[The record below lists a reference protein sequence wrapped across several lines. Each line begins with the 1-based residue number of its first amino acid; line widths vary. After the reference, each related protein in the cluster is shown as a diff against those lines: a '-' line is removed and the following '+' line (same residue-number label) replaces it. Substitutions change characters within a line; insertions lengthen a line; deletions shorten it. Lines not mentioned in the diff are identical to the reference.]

1 MTGNAFPVRGVGLY
15 SFQNRSQ
22 EIVCARRQKNH
33 RNLGG
38 LVICKSEILRITEPK
53 MWGIVF
59 ILCVGSRLLTT
70 IYYIEDL
77 DSLRFAL
84 SMVDYD
90 VAKLQPHF
98 PAYPVFCFVGKLI
111 YAITGRYALAF
122 SLIGGVSIFFIVFFL
137 LKIAG
142 IRNTSSVGLIAIFM
156 LLANPL
162 LWLMGNRYMP
172 DAMGVGLVLASL
184 YFMTV
189 QDEQPRKVG
198 IGFFLAGVLG
208 GVRLSYLPIL
218 IPALLMRLHGRWQ
231 TLKFIV
237 AGAAGVTVW
246 LAPLIILTGWESFV
260 DAAQTHSRGHFL
272 EFGGTI
278 SSEPGLGLRFTKLFE
293 SVWADG
299 FGLYWNGRHL
309 ITACT
314 TVTLLGILGT
324 NWARIKN
331 IKRSSFLNTSFIGC
345 VIYFIWIFCFQNVV
359 YKSRHVLP
367 LVPFLALF
375 IAFACAKIVAQS
387 NRILKVVLV
396 VFFCCYGYVTLH
408 LVVQHKKPT
417 AIAQI
422 HQYLKAKES
431 DKLHVVSV
439 PLIKYYLAAQ
449 GLKAAY
455 TPIKTA
461 EDLAKL
467 DKKLDDTSELVAI
480 GSPLHDRAPKTK
492 KTFFHNPYVNRM
504 WPELSVFEY

>member
-1 MTGNAFPVRGVGLY
+1 MGKRFPVHGVGLP
-15 SFQNRSQ
+15 SFQNRFQ
-22 EIVCARRQKNH
+22 EIVYTCMQNNH
-33 RNLGG
+33 RDFGR
-38 LVICKSEILRITEPK
+38 LVIRKFSDLRITEPK

-90 VAKLQPHF
+90 VTKLQPHF
-98 PAYPVFCFVGKLI
+98 PAYPVFCFAGKLI
-111 YAITGRYALAF
+111 YTITGRYALAF
-122 SLIGGVSIFFIVFFL
+122 SFIGGVSIFLIIFFL
-137 LKIAG
+137 LKIAK

-162 LWLMGNRYMP
+162 LWLMSNRYMP
-172 DAMGVGLVLASL
+172 DVMGVGLVLTSL
-184 YFMTV
+184 YFVTAP
-189 QDEQPRKVG
+189 DEQPRKVG

-208 GVRLSYLPIL
+208 GVRLSCLPIF
-218 IPALLMRLHGRWQ
+218 IPALLMRLRGRWQ
-231 TLKFIV
+231 TFRFIAV
-237 AGAAGVTVW
+237 GAAGVTVW
-246 LAPLIILTGWESFV
+246 LVPLIILTGWESLV

-278 SSEPGLGLRFTKLFE
+278 SSQPGLGFRFTKLFE

-299 FGLYWNGRHL
+299 FGLYWNGRHF

-314 TVTLLGILGT
+314 TAALLGILVA
-324 NWARIKN
+324 NWRVIKSV
-331 IKRSSFLNTSFIGC
+331 KRSSFLSASLIGC
-345 VIYFIWIFCFQNVV
+345 VVYLIWIFCFQNVV

-375 IAFACAKIVAQS
+375 IAYACAKIVEHP
-387 NRILKVVLV
+387 NRILKAVLI
-396 VFFCCYGYVTLH
+396 VFFCCYGYGALH

-422 HQYLKAKES
+422 HQYLRTKES

-449 GLKAAY
+449 GLQAVY
-455 TPIKTA
+455 TPIKSA

-467 DKKLDDTSELVAI
+467 DEKLDDDIRVS
-480 GSPLHDRAPKTK
+480 S
-492 KTFFHNPYVNRM
+492 Y
-504 WPELSVFEY
+504 W

>member
-1 MTGNAFPVRGVGLY
+1 MTRKFLNW
-15 SFQNRSQ
+15 
-22 EIVCARRQKNH
+22 
-33 RNLGG
+33 
-38 LVICKSEILRITEPK
+38 RITEPK

-90 VAKLQPHF
+90 VTKLHPHF
-98 PAYPVFCFVGKLI
+98 PAYPIFCCVGKLI
-111 YAITGRYALAF
+111 YAVIGRYALAF
-122 SLIGGVSIFFIVFFL
+122 SLIGGVSIFLTIFFL
-137 LKIAG
+137 LKIAE

-162 LWLMGNRYMP
+162 LWLMSNRYMP
-172 DAMGVGLVLASL
+172 DVMGVGLVLASL
-184 YFMTV
+184 YFVTV
-189 QDEQPRKVG
+189 PNKQSRKIG
-198 IGFFLAGVLG
+198 MGFFLAGVLG
-208 GVRLSYLPIL
+208 GVRLSCLPIL
-218 IPALLMRLHGRWQ
+218 IPALLMQLRGRWQ

-237 AGAAGVTVW
+237 AGAAGVTAW
-246 LAPLIILTGWESFV
+246 LVPLIILTGWESLV

-278 SSEPGLGLRFTKLFE
+278 SSQPGLGLRFTKLFE

-299 FGLYWNGRHL
+299 FGLYWNGRHF

-314 TVTLLGILGT
+314 TVALFGILAV
-324 NWARIKN
+324 NWRAIKSV
-331 IKRSSFLNTSFIGC
+331 KHSSFLSASFIGC

-375 IAFACAKIVAQS
+375 IAYACAKIIEQS
-387 NRILKVVLV
+387 NRIFKVVLI
-396 VFFCCYGYVTLH
+396 VFFCCYSYVALH

-422 HQYLKAKES
+422 HQYLRAKQS
-431 DKLHVVSV
+431 DKLQVVSV

-449 GLKAAY
+449 GLQAVY
-455 TPIKTA
+455 TPIKSV
-461 EDLAKL
+461 EDVAKL
-467 DKKLDDTSELVAI
+467 NEKLDDTSELVVI
-480 GSPLHDRAPKTK
+480 GSPLQTRVSKTK
-492 KTFFHNPYVNRM
+492 KTFYHNPYVNRM
-504 WPELSVFEY
+504 WSELSVFEY

>member
-1 MTGNAFPVRGVGLY
+1 MGAH
-15 SFQNRSQ
+15 SFQSKSQ
-22 EIVCARRQKNH
+22 AIVYARRQNNH
-33 RNLGG
+33 RNLGR
-38 LVICKSEILRITEPK
+38 LVIRKFSDLRIAEPK

-59 ILCVGSRLLTT
+59 ILCVSSRLLTT

-90 VAKLQPHF
+90 VTKLQPHF
-98 PAYPVFCFVGKLI
+98 PAYPVFCFIGKLI

-122 SLIGGVSIFFIVFFL
+122 SFIGGVSIFLIIFFL
-137 LKIAG
+137 FKIVG
-142 IRNTSSVGLIAIFM
+142 IRNTSAVGLIAIFM

-162 LWLMGNRYMP
+162 LWLMSNRYMP

-184 YFMTV
+184 YFTTV
-189 QDEQPRKVG
+189 QDGQSRKVG
-198 IGFFLAGVLG
+198 FGFFLAGVLS

-218 IPALLMRLHGRWQ
+218 MPALLMRLRGRWQ
-231 TLKFIV
+231 RLRFV
-237 AGAAGVTVW
+237 AAGAAGVIIW
-246 LAPLIILTGWESFV
+246 LVPLIFITGWESLV

-278 SSEPGLGLRFTKLFE
+278 SSEPGLGLRLTKLFE
-293 SVWADG
+293 SLWADG
-299 FGLYWNGRHL
+299 FGLYWNGRHP
-309 ITACT
+309 ITACI
-314 TVTLLGILGT
+314 TVTLLGILAA
-324 NWARIKN
+324 NWRTIKSV
-331 IKRSSFLNTSFIGC
+331 KRSSFLSASFIGC
-345 VIYFIWIFCFQNVV
+345 AIYLIWIFCFQNVV

-375 IAFACAKIVAQS
+375 IVFACAKIVEQP
-387 NRILKVVLV
+387 NRIFKAVLI
-396 VFFCCYGYVTLH
+396 VFFCCYGYVAFH

-422 HQYLKAKES
+422 HQYLKTKQS

-439 PLIKYYLAAQ
+439 PLIKFYLAAQ
-449 GLKAAY
+449 GLQATY
-455 TPIKTA
+455 TPVKTV

-467 DKKLDDTSELVAI
+467 DEKLNDTSEIVVI
-480 GSPLHDRAPKTK
+480 GSPLQNRTPKTK
-492 KTFFHNPYVNRM
+492 KTFYHNPYVNRM

>member
-1 MTGNAFPVRGVGLY
+1 MGLRSY
-15 SFQNRSQ
+15 KNRFQ
-22 EIVCARRQKNH
+22 EIVNARRQNNH
-33 RNLGG
+33 QNLDR
-38 LVICKSEILRITEPK
+38 LVIHKFSDWRITETK

-111 YAITGRYALAF
+111 YAVTDRYALAF
-122 SLIGGVSIFFIVFFL
+122 SLIGGVSIFLIIFL
-137 LKIAG
+137 LFKIVG

-162 LWLMGNRYMP
+162 LWLMSNRYMP
-172 DAMGVGLVLASL
+172 DTMGVGLVLASL
-184 YFMTV
+184 YFTTV
-189 QDEQPRKVG
+189 QEGQPRK
-198 IGFFLAGVLG
+198 ICFGFFLAGVLG
-208 GVRLSYLPIL
+208 GVRLSCLPIL
-218 IPALLMRLHGRWQ
+218 IPALLMQLRGRWQ
-231 TLKFIV
+231 TLRFIA

-246 LAPLIILTGWESFV
+246 LVPLIILTGWESLV

-272 EFGGTI
+272 DFGGTI
-278 SSEPGLGLRFTKLFE
+278 SSEPGLGIRFTKLFE

-314 TVTLLGILGT
+314 TATLLGILVANRRT
-324 NWARIKN
+324 IKN
-331 IKRSSFLNTSFIGC
+331 VKRSSFLNASFIGC
-345 VIYFIWIFCFQNVV
+345 VAYLIWIFCFQNVV

-375 IAFACAKIVAQS
+375 IAYACAKIVEES
-387 NRILKVVLV
+387 NRILKVVLI
-396 VFFCCYGYVTLH
+396 VFFCCYGYVALH
-408 LVVQHKKPT
+408 LVVQHKEPT

-422 HQYLKAKES
+422 HQHLKTKQG

-439 PLIKYYLAAQ
+439 PLIKFYLAAQ
-449 GLKAAY
+449 GLQAVY
-455 TPIKTA
+455 TPIKSA

-467 DKKLDDTSELVAI
+467 DKKLDNTSGLVVI
-480 GSPLHDRAPKTK
+480 GSPLQDRAPKTK
-492 KTFFHNPYVNRM
+492 KTFYHNPYVNRM
-504 WPELSVFEY
+504 WSELSVFEY

>member
-1 MTGNAFPVRGVGLY
+1 MNT
-15 SFQNRSQ
+15 
-22 EIVCARRQKNH
+22 RRQNNH
-33 RNLGG
+33 RNLGRS
-38 LVICKSEILRITEPK
+38 VICKFSELRITEPK
-53 MWGIVF
+53 MWGLVLV
-59 ILCVGSRLLTT
+59 LCVASRLLTA

-122 SLIGGVSIFFIVFFL
+122 SLIGGVSIFLIIFFL
-137 LKIAG
+137 FKIAG
-142 IRNTSSVGLIAIFM
+142 IRNTSSVGLMAIFM

-162 LWLMGNRYMP
+162 LWLMSNRYMP

-184 YFMTV
+184 YFTTV

-218 IPALLMRLHGRWQ
+218 IPTLLMQLRGRWQ

-246 LAPLIILTGWESFV
+246 LVPLIVLTGWESLV

-278 SSEPGLGLRFTKLFE
+278 SSEPGLGLRLTKLFE
-293 SVWADG
+293 SIWADG
-299 FGLYWNGRHL
+299 FGLYWNGRHP
-309 ITACT
+309 ITACI
-314 TVTLLGILGT
+314 TVTLLGILIA
-324 NWARIKN
+324 NWHTIKSV
-331 IKRSSFLNTSFIGC
+331 KRSSFLSVSFIGC
-345 VIYFIWIFCFQNVV
+345 VVYLIWIFCFQNVV

-375 IAFACAKIVAQS
+375 IAFACTKIVEQP
-387 NRILKVVLV
+387 NRILKTVLI
-396 VFFCCYGYVTLH
+396 VFLCCYGYVALH

-422 HQYLKAKES
+422 HQYLKTKQS

-439 PLIKYYLAAQ
+439 PLIKFYLAAQ
-449 GLKAAY
+449 GLQATY
-455 TPIKTA
+455 TPIKSA

-467 DKKLDDTSELVAI
+467 DKKLDAPSELVVI
-480 GSPLHDRAPKTK
+480 GSPLQDRAPKTK
-492 KTFFHNPYVNRM
+492 KTFYHNPYVNRM
-504 WPELSVFEY
+504 WSELSVFEY

>member
-1 MTGNAFPVRGVGLY
+1 
-15 SFQNRSQ
+15 
-22 EIVCARRQKNH
+22 
-33 RNLGG
+33 
-38 LVICKSEILRITEPK
+38 

-59 ILCVGSRLLTT
+59 ILCVASRLLTT

-98 PAYPVFCFVGKLI
+98 PAYPVFCFAGKLI

-122 SLIGGVSIFFIVFFL
+122 SLIGGVSIFLTIFFL
-137 LKIAG
+137 FKIAR

-184 YFMTV
+184 YFTTV
-189 QDEQPRKVG
+189 QEEQPRKIG
-198 IGFFLAGVLG
+198 FGFFLAGVLG
-208 GVRLSYLPIL
+208 GVRLSCLPIL
-218 IPALLMRLHGRWQ
+218 IPALLMRLRGRWQ
-231 TLKFIV
+231 TLRFIA

-246 LAPLIILTGWESFV
+246 LVPLIIVTGWESLV

-272 EFGGTI
+272 DFGGTI
-278 SSEPGLGLRFTKLFE
+278 SSEPGLGLRLTKLFE
-293 SVWADG
+293 SIWADG

-314 TVTLLGILGT
+314 TITLLGILGA
-324 NWARIKN
+324 NWRTKKN
-331 IKRSSFLNTSFIGC
+331 RKPSSFLSVGFIGC
-345 VIYFIWIFCFQNVV
+345 AIYLIWIFYFQNVV

-375 IAFACAKIVAQS
+375 IAYACAKIVEQS

-396 VFFCCYGYVTLH
+396 IFLCCYGYVALH

-422 HQYLKAKES
+422 HQYLKNKQS

-449 GLKAAY
+449 GLQAVY

-467 DKKLDDTSELVAI
+467 DEKLDDISGLVVI
-480 GSPLHDRAPKTK
+480 GSPLQDRVPKTK
-492 KTFFHNPYVNRM
+492 KTFYHNPYVNRM

>member
-1 MTGNAFPVRGVGLY
+1 MGLQ
-15 SFQNRSQ
+15 SFQDRFQ
-22 EIVCARRQKNH
+22 EIVYARRQNNH
-33 RNLGG
+33 RNFGG
-38 LVICKSEILRITEPK
+38 LAIGKFSDWRITETK

-59 ILCVGSRLLTT
+59 LLCIGSRLLTT

-90 VAKLQPHF
+90 VTKLQPHF

-122 SLIGGVSIFFIVFFL
+122 SLIGGVSVFLIIFFLF
-137 LKIAG
+137 KIAG

-162 LWLMGNRYMP
+162 LWLMSNRYMP
-172 DAMGVGLVLASL
+172 DTMGVGLVLASL
-184 YFMTV
+184 YFTTV
-189 QDEQPRKVG
+189 QEGQPRKVG

-208 GVRLSYLPIL
+208 GVRLSCLPIL
-218 IPALLMRLHGRWQ
+218 IPALLMHMRGRWQ
-231 TLKFIV
+231 ALRFIA

-246 LAPLIILTGWESFV
+246 LAPLIILTGWESLV

-272 EFGGTI
+272 DFGGTI
-278 SSEPGLGLRFTKLFE
+278 SSEPGLGIRFTKLFE

-299 FGLYWNGRHL
+299 FGLYWNGRHF
-309 ITACT
+309 ITAST
-314 TVTLLGILGT
+314 TATLLGILVA
-324 NWARIKN
+324 NRRAIKN
-331 IKRSSFLNTSFIGC
+331 VKRSGFLSASFIGC
-345 VIYFIWIFCFQNVV
+345 VVYLIWIFCFQNVV

-375 IAFACAKIVAQS
+375 IAYACAKIVEQS
-387 NRILKVVLV
+387 NRMLKLVLI
-396 VFFCCYGYVTLH
+396 VFLCCYGYVALH
-408 LVVQHKKPT
+408 LVVQHKELT

-422 HQYLKAKES
+422 HQHLKTKQS

-439 PLIKYYLAAQ
+439 PLIKFYLAAQ
-449 GLKAAY
+449 GLQAVY
-455 TPIKTA
+455 TPIKNA

-467 DKKLDDTSELVAI
+467 DKKLDDTSGLVVI
-480 GSPLHDRAPKTK
+480 GSPLQDRTPKTK
-492 KTFFHNPYVNRM
+492 KTFYHNPYVNRM
-504 WPELSVFEY
+504 WSELSVFEY

>member
-1 MTGNAFPVRGVGLY
+1 MRV
-15 SFQNRSQ
+15 
-22 EIVCARRQKNH
+22 RRQKNH

-38 LVICKSEILRITEPK
+38 LVTHKISDLRITEPK

-59 ILCVGSRLLTT
+59 IFCVGSRLLTT

-111 YAITGRYALAF
+111 YAIAGRYALAF
-122 SLIGGVSIFFIVFFL
+122 SFIGGVSIFLIIFFL

-142 IRNTSSVGLIAIFM
+142 IRNTSSVGLIAIFI
-156 LLANPL
+156 LLTNPL
-162 LWLMGNRYMP
+162 LWLMSNRYMP

-184 YFMTV
+184 YLMTV

-198 IGFFLAGVLG
+198 IGFFLAGILG

-218 IPALLMRLHGRWQ
+218 IPALLMRLRGRWQ
-231 TLKFIV
+231 ALKFIA
-237 AGAAGVTVW
+237 AGAAGVIVW
-246 LAPLIILTGWESFV
+246 LVPLIIVTGWESLV

-278 SSEPGLGLRFTKLFE
+278 SSEPGLGLRLTKLFE
-293 SVWADG
+293 SIWADG
-299 FGLYWNGRHL
+299 FGLYWIGRHL

-314 TVTLLGILGT
+314 TVTLLGILVANQRT
-324 NWARIKN
+324 KKN
-331 IKRSSFLNTSFIGC
+331 VKRSSFLNASLIGC
-345 VIYFIWIFCFQNVV
+345 VIYLIWIFCFQNIV

-367 LVPFLALF
+367 LVPFLGLF
-375 IAFACAKIVAQS
+375 ITYACAKIIEQS
-387 NRILKVVLV
+387 NRILKAVLI
-396 VFFCCYGYVTLH
+396 VFLCCYGYVALH

-422 HQYLKAKES
+422 HQYLRTKES

-449 GLKAAY
+449 GLQAVY
-455 TPIKTA
+455 TPIKSA

-467 DKKLDDTSELVAI
+467 DEKLDDESELVVI
-480 GSPLHDRAPKTK
+480 GSPLEDRTPKTK
-492 KTFFHNPYVNRM
+492 ETFYHNPYVNRM
-504 WPELSVFEY
+504 WPELSLFEY

>member
-1 MTGNAFPVRGVGLY
+1 MTRKFLNW
-15 SFQNRSQ
+15 
-22 EIVCARRQKNH
+22 
-33 RNLGG
+33 
-38 LVICKSEILRITEPK
+38 RITEPK

-122 SLIGGVSIFFIVFFL
+122 SLIGGVSIFLTIFFL

-162 LWLMGNRYMP
+162 LWLMSNRYMP
-172 DAMGVGLVLASL
+172 DVMGVGLVLASL
-184 YFMTV
+184 YFVTV
-189 QDEQPRKVG
+189 QNEQPRKVG

-208 GVRLSYLPIL
+208 GVRLSCLPIL
-218 IPALLMRLHGRWQ
+218 IPALLMQLRGRWQ
-231 TLKFIV
+231 TLKFIA
-237 AGAAGVTVW
+237 AGAAGITAW
-246 LAPLIILTGWESFV
+246 LVPLIILTGWESLV

-278 SSEPGLGLRFTKLFE
+278 SSQPGLGLRFTKLFE
-293 SVWADG
+293 SIWADG
-299 FGLYWNGRHL
+299 FGLYWNSRHL

-314 TVTLLGILGT
+314 TAALLGILVA
-324 NWARIKN
+324 NWRMIKCV
-331 IKRSSFLNTSFIGC
+331 KHSSFLNVSFIGC
-345 VIYFIWIFCFQNVV
+345 VVYLIWIFCFQNVV

-367 LVPFLALF
+367 LVPFLILF
-375 IAFACAKIVAQS
+375 IAYACAKIVEQS
-387 NRILKVVLV
+387 NRILKVVLI
-396 VFFCCYGYVTLH
+396 VFFCCYSYVALH

-422 HQYLKAKES
+422 HQYLRAKQS
-431 DKLHVVSV
+431 DKLQVVSV

-449 GLKAAY
+449 GLQVVY

-467 DKKLDDTSELVAI
+467 DEKLDDTSGLIVI
-480 GSPLHDRAPKTK
+480 GSPLQDRVPKK
-492 KTFFHNPYVNRM
+492 KNTFYHNPYVNRM
-504 WPELSVFEY
+504 WSELSVFEY